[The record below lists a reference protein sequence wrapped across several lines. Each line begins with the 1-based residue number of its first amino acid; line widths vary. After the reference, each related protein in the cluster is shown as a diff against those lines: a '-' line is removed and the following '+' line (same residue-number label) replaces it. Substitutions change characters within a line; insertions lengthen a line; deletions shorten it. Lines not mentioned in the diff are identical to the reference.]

1 MQLAGSGPVSSGG
14 GGHDCIVRA
23 GPVRPGHVYLRGW
36 LGRPLWTIL
45 SEDGTI
51 NIKKRQ
57 ARIGALRI
65 GCSCDV
71 NKKRRCCIDEMGVG

>member
-23 GPVRPGHVYLRGW
+23 GPVRPGHVYLGGW

-45 SEDGTI
+45 WKEVTRISSRG
-51 NIKKRQ
+51 RQ
-57 ARIGALRI
+57 GLKHF
-65 GCSCDV
+65 G
-71 NKKRRCCIDEMGVG
+71 